1 MAKEIERKFLVKAN
15 AWRTDNGTLIRQGYM
30 HNEVD
35 GIVRVRTKGE
45 CAYLTI
51 KGGTTGI
58 TRLEFEYEIPLEEA
72 NELLDKLCQ
81 KPLIEKI
88 RHEVQVG
95 GLKWEVDE
103 FLGKNEGLVVAEIE
117 LENEEQGFP
126 KPSWVGVEVSED
138 ARYLNSNLV
147 KNPYSKWDKNR

>member
-1 MAKEIERKFLVKAN
+1 MGQEIERKFLVTGD
-15 AWRTDNGTLIRQGYM
+15 AWRTGQGKLIRQGYL
-30 HNEVD
+30 HNEIN
-35 GIVRVRTKGE
+35 GNVRVRVKGE
-45 CAYLTI
+45 RAYLTI
-51 KGGTTGI
+51 KSSTTGI

-147 KNPYSKWDKNR
+147 KNPYSKWNKDR